1 MFYPMN
7 PRPDSLTRTQSSFTS
22 NRKRIGFLPISILVR
37 PLRKLSRTHANN
49 HTHTH
54 VCTRTH
60 THTLTHSHTQ
70 ALTHTR
76 TCAHSIIHVYSYTHT
91 RTHSQ
96 ARTSKKRFFF
106 SFPNKFKF
114 HFKKWRHNKICI
126 MVQFFI
132 LPKINGCPNSIST

>member
-1 MFYPMN
+1 MN

-60 THTLTHSHTQ
+60 THTLAHSS
-70 ALTHTR
+70 THTHVHMR
-76 TCAHSIIHVYSYTHT
+76 TLNQAHVLIHTHAHT
-91 RTHSQ
+91 RTHTQ

-114 HFKKWRHNKICI
+114 HFKKWRHKKICI